1 MNRAER
7 RAQARAR
14 PKDNTYIYQEK
25 RWIEHIR
32 KLVPKIDAGVALILK
47 RKYHMSK
54 EQIMDILQGSQ
65 ALWQAD
71 GKDFDIL
78 DACAREVGIGF
89 GTKGGN

>member
-14 PKDNTYIYQEK
+14 PKDNTYKKKKK
-25 RWIEHIR
+25 RWSEHVR
-32 KLVPKIDAGVALILK
+32 KLVPKIDASVALALH
-47 RKYHMSK
+47 RNYGMSQQ
-54 EQIMDILQGSQ
+54 QIIAIIQEAQ
-65 ALWQAD
+65 NLWQAD

-89 GTKGGN
+89 GSKGGN

>member
-14 PKDNTYIYQEK
+14 PKDNTYVYQEK
-25 RWIEHIR
+25 RWSEHVR
-32 KLVPKIDAGVALILK
+32 KLVPKIDAGVALALH
-47 RKYHMSK
+47 RNYGMSQQ
-54 EQIMDILQGSQ
+54 QIIAIIQEAQ
-65 ALWQAD
+65 NLWQAD

-89 GTKGGN
+89 GSKGGN